1 MVGNKNSQRRLHM
14 QWFEV
19 TEWVFTGIAGLLV
32 GWLWLFFW

>member
-1 MVGNKNSQRRLHM
+1 M

-19 TEWVFTGIAGLLV
+19 AEWIFTGIAGLLV

>member
-1 MVGNKNSQRRLHM
+1 M

-19 TEWVFTGIAGLLV
+19 AEWIFAGIAGLLF

>member
-1 MVGNKNSQRRLHM
+1 M

-19 TEWVFTGIAGLLV
+19 VEWIFAGIAGLLV